1 MNRKIF
7 AVALGLVL
15 AGAGLSPALARADQR
30 LTEAVKHTQMAISR
44 GEAGDSMGVVN
55 HAEAALAQAQAS
67 EKTTDNPHTKQG
79 IEHLN
84 MAIDEG
90 KKNHADAA
98 AKHAEE
104 ALAHLKE
111 AEK

>member
-7 AVALGLVL
+7 AAALGLVL
-15 AGAGLSPALARADQR
+15 AGAGLMPALARTDDR
-30 LTEAVKHTQMAISR
+30 LAEAMKHTQMAISR
-44 GEAGDSMGVVN
+44 GKAGDSMGVVN
-55 HAEAALAQAQAS
+55 HAEAALRQTKAS
-67 EKTTDNPHTKQG
+67 TMDNAHTKQG
-79 IEHLN
+79 MDHLN

-90 KKNHADAA
+90 RKNHADAA

-104 ALAHLKE
+104 ALKHLKE